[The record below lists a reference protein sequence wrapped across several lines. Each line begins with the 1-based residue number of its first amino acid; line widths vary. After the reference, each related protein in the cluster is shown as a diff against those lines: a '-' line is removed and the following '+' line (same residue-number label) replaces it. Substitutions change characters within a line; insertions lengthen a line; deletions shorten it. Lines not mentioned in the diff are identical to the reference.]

1 MKMLHRTGF
10 FVLAVAALFV
20 LSGGVTQAQNVNPS
34 QSIERLQRQIQQ
46 LEEQVQVMR
55 EKLDTQAK
63 NLQEDVDQVATASSD
78 EVMLEGQVS
87 SIDASQAYLDGP
99 YIIRIRTQSG
109 DTESVEVPA
118 RGSGQCNADISVRAV
133 QNATSGQFV
142 SVRGKRLQSGAI
154 EPCNSED
161 HFLRFDK
168 EEGDGVEV
176 ETGEATSST
185 QHRQA
190 LPEEAASQ
198 ARIARSLGVGDRGL
212 DVKRLQELLASNSE
226 IYPEGMTTGYFGQ
239 LTSKAVKR
247 LQERIGIDPDG
258 EVGTTT
264 LNRINELLT
273 EGAGDSGIV
282 PPGLLKA
289 PGLRKM
295 MGGNGSNPMPNASG
309 TDEDLS
315 GQSGQEIDSSR
326 ASEVRDTGS
335 KSRRGMPDWDSLPI
349 DEELKGRLES
359 TFGNQ
364 RGNSGRSGR

>member
-10 FVLAVAALFV
+10 FVLSAAALFV

-34 QSIERLQRQIQQ
+34 QSIERLQSQIQQ

-55 EKLDTQAK
+55 EKLDTQAE
-63 NLQEDVDQVATASSD
+63 NLEEDVDQVATASSD
-78 EVMLEGQVS
+78 EVMLEGRVS
-87 SIDASQAYLDGP
+87 SIDASRAYADGP
-99 YIIRIRTQSG
+99 YVLRIRTQSG

-118 RGSGQCNADISVRAV
+118 RGSGQCDADISVSAV
-133 QNATSGQFV
+133 QNATSGQSV

-154 EPCNSED
+154 EPCNSEN
-161 HFLRFDK
+161 HFLRFE
-168 EEGDGVEV
+168 EEGG
-176 ETGEATSST
+176 ETEAETEEATSST
-185 QHRQA
+185 QQRQA

-198 ARIARSLGVGDRGL
+198 ARIARALGMGDNGP

-247 LQERIGIDPDG
+247 LQERIGIDSDG

-295 MGGNGSNPMPNASG
+295 IEGNGSNRASNATG
-309 TDEDLS
+309 TDEGLS
-315 GQSGQEIDSSR
+315 GQSRQEIDSSR
-326 ASEVRDTGS
+326 ASEASDTGS

-364 RGNSGRSGR
+364 RGNSGRRGR